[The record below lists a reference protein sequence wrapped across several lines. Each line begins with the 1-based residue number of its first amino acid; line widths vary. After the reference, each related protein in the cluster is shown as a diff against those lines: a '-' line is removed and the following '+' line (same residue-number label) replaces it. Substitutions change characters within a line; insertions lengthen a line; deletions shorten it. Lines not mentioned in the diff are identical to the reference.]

1 MGGIADINVKIG
13 TYLKPLEQ
21 GLNKAERDLRKFGS
35 KMSNLGAEL
44 STTFSAAFAG
54 IAVAS
59 VKAYGQFERLEKGLA
74 AVTKSVVP
82 ANEQIERLKDLAE
95 APGLGFEQA
104 VTASTRLQAVGF
116 SAQFAEKTIKE
127 VANAIATTG
136 GTADNFDSVL
146 KQFTQM
152 IAKGKLLQEDLGIIQ
167 ENMPIVS
174 QAIQDAFGT
183 NNVEK
188 IRASGVTAQEFVQ
201 KVVAELGG
209 LKRVEG
215 GLSNSLD
222 NLGQSVQSFFAT
234 IGKEIN
240 ESFDLQTKI
249 DALSDALNAVG
260 EWFASLDDNVQ
271 RNIITFGLF
280 LAAVGPALF
289 IIGKLV
295 AVGRTIVIGF
305 TAMTTAAEALGAA
318 FTFMTGPVGLII
330 AAVAVLATAGI
341 YLAKNWDSAKAV
353 FINIWIKIKNTVLG
367 LVASLLK
374 GIDSFTNAVTFGA
387 AGTNLAEKFSFKTQD
402 YVDVPAWKS
411 FGSTMSEVG
420 GDLLK
425 YAGLAGKAKKETKEL
440 NDELFA
446 GDNAANITGG
456 DSPATKALSDTEKEL
471 AKLKA
476 EKKAFDA
483 ELKSNPIN
491 PFQNIVSDIST
502 NRGGQA
508 AVGAG
513 GFDIV
518 VADRYAKAIQ
528 TITDQTSALNTKN
541 MDLRL
546 SQDSINAGFN
556 NVFPS
561 MEAFKAQIDGLG
573 LNFNALTQNAIPNFS
588 SAVAEGLNAFASF
601 AQKGI
606 NSFKDLARG
615 VIGASAAIVKAL
627 IRQGVVAAVANA
639 FSAPGPL
646 GIVLAG
652 AAGALAE
659 GLFQGL
665 MNKFKVPALATGGR
679 AYGETMAIIGD
690 YPSAGSDPEL
700 VERKSRIKDVVAE
713 AIGSGGGGGGTPELL
728 IRGEDL
734 YIIFNRAQ
742 ARMSGRII

>member
-1 MGGIADINVKIG
+1 MAGIADINVKIG
-13 TYLKPLEQ
+13 TYLKPLEK
-21 GLNKAERDLRKFGS
+21 GLNQAERDLRRFGA

-59 VKAYGQFERLEKGLA
+59 VKAYGEFERLEKGLA

-82 ANEQIERLKDLAE
+82 ANEQIERLKELAE

-152 IAKGKLLQEDLGIIQ
+152 IAKGRILQEDLGIIQ

-215 GLSNSLD
+215 GLSNSMD

-249 DALSDALNAVG
+249 DALSDGLTAVG
-260 EWFASLDDNVQ
+260 KWFASLDDNVQ

-280 LAAVGPALF
+280 LAAVGPTLF
-289 IIGKLV
+289 IVGKLV
-295 AVGRTIVIGF
+295 AVARTAVLGF
-305 TAMTTAAEALGAA
+305 QALAFAARGLGAA
-318 FTFMTGPVGLII
+318 FTVAGGPITLII
-330 AAVAVLATAGI
+330 AAIAALAAAWI
-341 YLAKNWDSAKAV
+341 YVIKNFDTQKAV
-353 FINIWIKIKNTVLG
+353 FINIWIGIKNFFLKTVN
-367 LVASLLK
+367 AMLK
-374 GIDSFTNAVTFGA
+374 GIDSFTKAATFGV
-387 AGTNLAEKFSFKTQD
+387 AGTNLAEQFSFKTD
-402 YVDVPAWKS
+402 EFVDVPKLKS
-411 FGSTMSEVG
+411 FGATMREVG
-420 GDLLK
+420 NDLLR
-425 YAGLAGKAKKETKEL
+425 YTGLAGKAKKETKEL

-456 DSPATKALSDTEKEL
+456 DSPAAKALSDTEKEL

-528 TITDQTSALNTKN
+528 AITDQTSALNTKN

-561 MEAFKAQIDGLG
+561 MEAFKSQIDGLG
-573 LNFNALTQNAIPNFS
+573 LSFNALTQNAIPNFS

-639 FSAPGPL
+639 FKSAPGPL
-646 GIVLAG
+646 GIALAG

-713 AIGSGGGGGGTPELL
+713 AIGGGGTGGTPELL

-742 ARMSGRII
+742 SRMSGRII